1 MANLGMK
8 TILATLLAG
17 SLALTAGGA
26 AYANNGGTKTFDPAK
41 FNQRI
46 EKRVDKALT
55 GTDATADQK
64 KKVSGILEQAFT
76 DMKPMHDKRVENRKA
91 MAEAMQAPTID
102 KAKIEALRQE
112 RLKASDASSR
122 RFTQAL
128 TDAGDVL
135 SAPQRQAFFKSWSER
150 KGDRGHHGGKRPG

>member
-26 AYANNGGTKTFDPAK
+26 AYANNNGGKTFDPAK
-41 FNQRI
+41 FNEHI

-64 KKVSGILEQAFT
+64 AKVSGILKQAFT
-76 DMKPMHDKRVENRKA
+76 DMKPLNDKRVENRKA

-102 KAKIEALRQE
+102 KAKIETLRQE
-112 RLKASDASSR
+112 QMKVSDASSK

-135 SAPQRQAFFKSWSER
+135 SATQRQAFFKKWAER
-150 KGDRGHHGGKRPG
+150 GEHREHGKRG